1 MNIAQFISHF
11 PYPDQFENPRLIRD
25 YVCSGGEIA
34 AYKLAVNLARLDHGV
49 HVFTSSVDGRESLET
64 VEGMTIHRYASL
76 TEVGTTRISPALLWG
91 PLREKGMDIV
101 HVQHTTP
108 PGGAAGLAYAGIR
121 RKPLVVTHHGFE
133 RFENY
138 GTLARRLFVFL
149 TANFF
154 VDFLFAR
161 ADALIAVSP
170 FFASRSRY
178 LKKYM
183 DKTVSIPNG
192 IDLEEYQTPLTAR
205 EARSALSLPD
215 AAPVIL
221 FVGSLIPRKGVDV
234 LLAAMSRVV
243 GEYPDAELVLVG
255 QGLMREQLARQAE
268 ELGLGARVRFCG
280 FIGDVAQKVLYY
292 RSADVLAVPSVDDME
307 AFPLVLLEGS
317 ALGCAMAVS
326 DLETFRILIRDGET
340 GVSVKTGDPESMANG
355 ILSILGNPELRNRLS
370 TTARENAGRF
380 SWKQAALETEKVYR
394 RCLAAGGPR

>member
-1 MNIAQFISHF
+1 MSAA
-11 PYPDQFENPRLIRD
+11 
-25 YVCSGGEIA
+25 GG
-34 AYKLAVNLARLDHGV
+34 R
-49 HVFTSSVDGRESLET
+49 SP
-64 VEGMTIHRYASL
+64 
-76 TEVGTTRISPALLWG
+76 RISWRSISPGWIMACTC
-91 PLREKGMDIV
+91 LRARV
-101 HVQHTTP
+101 
-108 PGGAAGLAYAGIR
+108 AAARACAGIG

-221 FVGSLIPRKGVDV
+221 FVGSL
-234 LLAAMSRVV
+234 
-243 GEYPDAELVLVG
+243 
-255 QGLMREQLARQAE
+255 
-268 ELGLGARVRFCG
+268 
-280 FIGDVAQKVLYY
+280 
-292 RSADVLAVPSVDDME
+292 
-307 AFPLVLLEGS
+307 
-317 ALGCAMAVS
+317 
-326 DLETFRILIRDGET
+326 
-340 GVSVKTGDPESMANG
+340 
-355 ILSILGNPELRNRLS
+355 
-370 TTARENAGRF
+370 
-380 SWKQAALETEKVYR
+380 
-394 RCLAAGGPR
+394 